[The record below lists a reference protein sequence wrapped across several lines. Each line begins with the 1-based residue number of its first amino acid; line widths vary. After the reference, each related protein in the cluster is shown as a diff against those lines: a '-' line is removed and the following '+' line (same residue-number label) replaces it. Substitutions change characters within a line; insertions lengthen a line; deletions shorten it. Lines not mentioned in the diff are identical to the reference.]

1 MKGGKYESDC
11 SWTRPTVRCCQR
23 IEQADQDYQRI
34 YHNLYSEIDKM
45 GNAWQGKDNVA
56 FANRIKSFEDDFRQ
70 ISLIMREYAQ
80 FLKNSAR
87 SYEDIQEELYSQANR
102 LRT

>member
-1 MKGGKYESDC
+1 MNQIAVEPGQLFD
-11 SWTRPTVRCCQR
+11 VAQR

-34 YHNLYSEIDKM
+34 YRNLYSEIDKM

>member
-1 MKGGKYESDC
+1 MNQIAVEPGQLFD
-11 SWTRPTVRCCQR
+11 VAQR

-87 SYEDIQEELYSQANR
+87 SYEEIQEELYSQANR